1 MHRVLSFFAGSMRC
15 FIGILFCQQIML
27 AQAPPGYTYCANEGD
42 SFTLPA
48 KSDLAYG
55 TNNQFAYLFNQTGT
69 VTFSNPFFGNDPAP
83 GVPKKGYYKLVD
95 TAAALAALKAAI
107 LKIKN
112 HLVGTSVLTPVQL
125 NTEADIIQANIS
137 YVADDSLVVLQAL
150 DLVDCYDMLKGP
162 IFINAATKGGF
173 PNDFDALDGHVLVRA
188 VFLVQQGILDY
199 IFTQDNFLKYR
210 AILLGRKFK
219 TADNFPGVCPAPAD
233 TLAVFTAKIN
243 ATMPKDWGNRTAF
256 STTPARRPT
265 GFYLAPGSLGK
276 VKVPAALVG
285 KGFQVLVGAHS
296 WDMKNRNNCRRFFR
310 VTNTFTINDTI
321 TEIAN
326 PFGGG
331 IYILVPYQIY
341 EGVVD
346 IQLTNVVPAPFFSAK
361 ISNQTTLQNWLDVQ
375 RTNPA
380 PWADFE
386 TDKYMMQV
394 PRKWIYNYADPVSL
408 MRDWDDRMDVV
419 SKMLGYPAIRSN
431 TNLYLQVDVD
441 IMHGFYGIG
450 NPQINNTYDP
460 AEIGNGNKNHW
471 FLKPGV
477 NFWETE
483 FHEMGHAQL
492 FSKFPGETE
501 AAVNVPAAAI
511 FNRLYKV
518 NIDTALGKS
527 FGDNPQITRDQAAL
541 NWMVT
546 PNFRA
551 GNAMDISNTT
561 KDEVRYQ
568 QRGYGKYI
576 EMAALFG
583 WEMIDSFYRKENL
596 DFNAQT
602 PGDGLTEIDSRI
614 LRFSRTAGADL
625 RPLVHFWGT
634 HPKNPAVLNPLI
646 VAENLPPSKLI
657 CDRLTHYK
665 AILPADNAEFL
676 THANAFFGG
685 SIPPGGHPDY
695 HSGWYNIW
703 KTQYNTSHGT
713 LGKQAAQNIID
724 LYFPG
729 GCPAAAAP
737 PTVAATSQNIC
748 PGQSATL
755 TASGAMYYEWSNGAT
770 GNSITV
776 SPTATTTFTVVGKT
790 AGVNSAPISATVS
803 VNPLPI
809 VSVEN
814 ATICAGET
822 AILTATG
829 ADNFQWSNGETSN
842 SINISPTAT
851 TTFSVVGTSLGC
863 AAAPVFAQI
872 NVNPLPIVSVN
883 DATICAG
890 ETAILTANGAS
901 NFQWSNGETG
911 NSINV
916 NPSATSTFSVVG
928 TSLGCAAAPVFA
940 EIEVNPLPIVGVNN
954 ATICAG
960 ETAILTANGASNFE
974 WSNGETGNSINIS
987 PSATSTFSVVGTS
1000 LGCAAAPVFAEIEVN
1015 PLPIVSVN
1023 NATICAGE
1031 TAILTATGASNFQWS
1046 NGETGNSINISPTAT
1061 SIFSVVGTSLG
1072 CAAAPVFAQISVN
1085 PLPIVSVN
1093 NATICAGDTAVLTAN
1108 GATNFQWSNGET
1120 GNSINVN
1127 PTATAT
1133 FSVIGTSLGCAAAPV
1148 SAQIDVNP
1156 LPIVSVNDATIC
1168 AGETAI
1174 LTATGADN
1182 FEWSNGQTGNSIN
1195 GNPTATTTF
1204 SVVGTSLGCAAAPV
1218 FAQVLVNPLPI
1229 VSVENATICAG
1240 ETAILTATGA
1250 DNFEWSNGET
1260 GNSITVSPTETTTF
1274 SVIGTTLGCSDS
1286 EATFVTVSPLP
1297 TVNLG
1302 ADILLPT
1309 GQNAILNAFEN
1320 GATYQWST
1328 GATTATIAVNSM
1340 GIYSV
1345 TVTNSAGCTASDE
1358 ILVTVIVSTGDQNER
1373 FSLSI
1378 MPNPTR
1384 DLVHIICL
1392 GSATSSAQVIDNLG
1406 RTVVEDNAFLN
1417 DGATRILNIGHLPPG
1432 TYFLNLTTEKNQ
1444 KKATLKILKQ

>member
-1 MHRVLSFFAGSMRC
+1 MHRFTSFFTCLMRY
-15 FIGILFCQQIML
+15 FIAIIFSSQTML
-27 AQAPPGYTYCANEGD
+27 AQAPPGYTYCANEGQ

-55 TNNQFAYLFNQTGT
+55 ANNQFTYLYNQTGT
-69 VTFSNPFFGNDPAP
+69 VTFSNPFFGNDPVP
-83 GVPKKGYYKLVD
+83 GVPKFGYYKIVD

-107 LKIKN
+107 LKVKN
-112 HLVGTSVLTPVQL
+112 HLIGAAVLTPAQL
-125 NTEADIIQANIS
+125 NAEADIIQANIS
-137 YVADDSLVVLQAL
+137 YVADTSSVVLQAF

-162 IFINAATKGGF
+162 IFINAATMSGF
-173 PNDFDALDGHVLVRA
+173 PNDFDALDGHELVRA
-188 VFLVQQGILDY
+188 VFLVQQGILDH
-199 IFTQDNFLKYR
+199 IFTQGNFLKYR
-210 AILLGRKFK
+210 SILLGRKFK
-219 TADNFPGVCPAPAD
+219 SADYFPGVCPQPVD
-233 TLAVFTAKIN
+233 SLATFTAKIN
-243 ATMPKDWGNRTAF
+243 ATMPKDWGKPTAF

-285 KGFQVLVGAHS
+285 KGFKVLVGAHS
-296 WDMKNRNNCRRFFR
+296 YDMKGRNTCKRFFR

-361 ISNQTTLQNWLDVQ
+361 ISEKTSLQNWLDVQ

-394 PRKWIYNYADPVSL
+394 PRKWIYNFADPVTL

-419 SKMLGYPAIRSN
+419 SKLLGYPPIRSN
-431 TNLYLQVDVD
+431 TLLYLQVDVD

-471 FLKPGV
+471 FLRPGV
-477 NFWETE
+477 GFWETE

-518 NIDTALGKS
+518 NIDTSLGKS
-527 FGDNPQITRDQAAL
+527 FGNSPQITRDQAAL

-551 GNAMDISNTT
+551 GNPMDISNTT

-568 QRGYGKYI
+568 QRGYAKYI

-596 DFNAQT
+596 DFIAQT
-602 PGDGLTEIDSRI
+602 PGDGLTDVDSRI

-625 RPLVHFWGT
+625 RPLVHFWGI
-634 HPKNPAVLNPLI
+634 HPKNAAVLKTSI
-646 VAENLPPSKLI
+646 DAENLHPSKLI

-665 AILPADNAEFL
+665 AILPANNAEFL
-676 THANAFFGG
+676 VHANAFFGG

-703 KTQYNTSHGT
+703 KNQYNTSHGT
-713 LGKQAAQNIID
+713 LGKQAMQNIID

-776 SPTATTTFTVVGKT
+776 SPGATTTFTVVGKT
-790 AGVNSAPISATVS
+790 AGVSSAPISATVT

-822 AILTATG
+822 A
-829 ADNFQWSNGETSN
+829 
-842 SINISPTAT
+842 
-851 TTFSVVGTSLGC
+851 V
-863 AAAPVFAQI
+863 
-872 NVNPLPIVSVN
+872 
-883 DATICAG
+883 
-890 ETAILTANGAS
+890 
-901 NFQWSNGETG
+901 
-911 NSINV
+911 
-916 NPSATSTFSVVG
+916 
-928 TSLGCAAAPVFA
+928 
-940 EIEVNPLPIVGVNN
+940 
-954 ATICAG
+954 
-960 ETAILTANGASNFE
+960 
-974 WSNGETGNSINIS
+974 
-987 PSATSTFSVVGTS
+987 
-1000 LGCAAAPVFAEIEVN
+1000 
-1015 PLPIVSVN
+1015 
-1023 NATICAGE
+1023 
-1031 TAILTATGASNFQWS
+1031 
-1046 NGETGNSINISPTAT
+1046 
-1061 SIFSVVGTSLG
+1061 
-1072 CAAAPVFAQISVN
+1072 
-1085 PLPIVSVN
+1085 
-1093 NATICAGDTAVLTAN
+1093 
-1108 GATNFQWSNGET
+1108 
-1120 GNSINVN
+1120 
-1127 PTATAT
+1127 
-1133 FSVIGTSLGCAAAPV
+1133 
-1148 SAQIDVNP
+1148 
-1156 LPIVSVNDATIC
+1156 
-1168 AGETAI
+1168 

-1182 FEWSNGQTGNSIN
+1182 FEWSNGETGSSIN
-1195 GNPTATTTF
+1195 VNPTETASF

-1218 FAQVLVNPLPI
+1218 FAQVLVNPIPI

-1240 ETAILTATGA
+1240 ETAVLTANGA

-1260 GNSITVSPTETTTF
+1260 GSSINVNPTETTTY
-1274 SVIGTTLGCSDS
+1274 SVIGTTLSCRDS
-1286 EATFVTVSPLP
+1286 VATFVNVSPLP

-1302 ADILLPT
+1302 ADILLPSGQIATLDAT
-1309 GQNAILNAFEN
+1309 GIGLS
-1320 GATYQWST
+1320 YQWST
-1328 GATTATIAVNSM
+1328 GAATPTILVNSM
-1340 GIYSV
+1340 GTYTV
-1345 TVTNSAGCTASDE
+1345 TVTNSEDCTATDE
-1358 ILVTVIVSTGDQNER
+1358 ILVTIIVSTNEQNEP
-1373 FSLSI
+1373 FNLSI
-1378 MPNPTR
+1378 MPNPAH
-1384 DLVHIICL
+1384 DLVNIICV
-1392 GSATSSAQVIDNLG
+1392 GSATSSVQVIDNFG
-1406 RTVVEDNAFLN
+1406 RTLINDNVFLH
-1417 DGATRILNIGHLPPG
+1417 DGATRILNIAQLPQG
-1432 TYFLNLTTEKNQ
+1432 TYFI
-1444 KKATLKILKQ
+1444 KIIGDVFFKPVPIIRQ